1 MIDLAILWFA
11 LVFVLLGTFL
21 FLDGFDF
28 GVGMLFAT
36 REEAEDR
43 DTLLAAIGPVWDGN
57 EVWLVVFGGALF
69 AVFPAAYAGLF
80 SRHYL
85 LMFAIL
91 GALILRGIAP
101 ELYEQRSDERW
112 QRWWGRSFVVGSAL
126 APFLLGMFAANW
138 VLGTSTIVSVPSLA
152 FGLTLVALTLAEGG
166 AFLGL
171 KTRGPLRD
179 EMTHYGRLAAMAY
192 LVLVVIVIAYLA
204 ATRSDL
210 HGALLSPLSL
220 ASVVVSVALVAGVVL
235 AGRAERYRA
244 AFVAAAGLPY
254 ALVAF
259 VGNLLYPAI
268 DPAVGLTVQEGVVS
282 DLPLTIMTVA
292 AAFILPIVV
301 VYFGVVYSVFRGPAD
316 PSETY

>member
-1 MIDLAILWFA
+1 MIDLAVLWFA

-28 GVGMLFAT
+28 GVGLLFAT
-36 REEAEDR
+36 RDDEEER
-43 DTLLAAIGPVWDGN
+43 ETLLAAIGPIWDGN

-101 ELYEQRSDERW
+101 ELYEQRSDDRW
-112 QRWWGRSFVVGSAL
+112 KRWWGRSFIVGSAL
-126 APFLLGMFAANW
+126 SPFLLGMFAANW
-138 VLGTSTIVSVPSLA
+138 VLGASTIVSVPSLA
-152 FGLTLVALTLAEGG
+152 FGLTVVALTLVEGA

-171 KTRGPLRD
+171 KTRGTLRD
-179 EMTHYGRLAAMAY
+179 EMSDYSARAALAY
-192 LVLVVIVIAYLA
+192 LVLVVVVIGYLA

-220 ASVVVSVALVAGVVL
+220 AAVVVSVALVAGVVL
-235 AGRAERYRA
+235 ASRADRHRA
-244 AFVAAAGLPY
+244 AFAAAAFLPY

-282 DLPLTIMTVA
+282 DLPLTMLTVA

-301 VYFGVVYSVFRGPAD
+301 VYFGVVYSVFSGPAD

>member
-1 MIDLAILWFA
+1 MIDLAVLWFA

-28 GVGMLFAT
+28 GVGMLFTT
-36 REEAEDR
+36 RDEEEER
-43 DTLLAAIGPVWDGN
+43 ETLLAAIGPICDGN

-69 AVFPAAYAGLF
+69 PAAYAGLF
-80 SRHYL
+80 SRQYL

-91 GALILRGIAP
+91 GVLILRGIAP

-138 VLGTSTIVSVPSLA
+138 VLGASTIVSIPSLA
-152 FGLTLVALTLAEGG
+152 FGLTLVALTLVEGG

-171 KTRGPLRD
+171 KTRGTLRD
-179 EMTHYGRLAAMAY
+179 EMTRYGRLAALAY
-192 LVLVVIVIAYLA
+192 LVLVVIVIGYLA

-235 AGRAERYRA
+235 AGRAERHRA

-282 DLPLTIMTVA
+282 DLPLTMLTVA

-301 VYFGVVYSVFRGPAD
+301 VYFAVVYSVFRGPAD

>member
-1 MIDLAILWFA
+1 MIDLATLWFA

-36 REEAEDR
+36 REEEEDR
-43 DTLLAAIGPVWDGN
+43 ETLLAAIGPVWDGN

-138 VLGTSTIVSVPSLA
+138 VLGASTIVSVPSLA
-152 FGLTLVALTLAEGG
+152 FGLTLVALTLVEGG

-179 EMTHYGRLAAMAY
+179 EMTRYGRLAALAY

-220 ASVVVSVALVAGVVL
+220 ASVVVSVGLVAALVL

-282 DLPLTIMTVA
+282 DLPLTMLTVA